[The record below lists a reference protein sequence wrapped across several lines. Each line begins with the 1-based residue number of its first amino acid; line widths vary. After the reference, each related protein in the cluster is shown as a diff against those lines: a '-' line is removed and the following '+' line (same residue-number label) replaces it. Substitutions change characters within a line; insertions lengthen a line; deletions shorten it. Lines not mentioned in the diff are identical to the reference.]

1 MVSHNLTVIEGHW
14 SSASEYIKYLICPV
28 TSKNHVIEGSNNF
41 MSGSSSWYIT
51 TLPNLVAIGIVKLE
65 ILVCHV
71 ISPDHMIK
79 GSCDFKGRRLS
90 GSLSILSSV
99 VVIGTLVVEM

>member
-1 MVSHNLTVIEGHW
+1 MSHYLGDHR
-14 SSASEYIKYLICPV
+14 SSTRGDIKYLTYHV
-28 TSKNHVIEGSNNF
+28 TLQNYVIDGPSNF

-65 ILVCHV
+65 IFVCHV

>member
-1 MVSHNLTVIEGHW
+1 MTLQNHGIDR
-14 SSASEYIKYLICPV
+14 SS
-28 TSKNHVIEGSNNF
+28 NF

-71 ISPDHMIK
+71 ISQADMIK
-79 GSCDFKGRRLS
+79 GSCDFKGRRLPR
-90 GSLSILSSV
+90 SLSIPSSL